1 MDMRE
6 QRFGIEIELTGIT
19 REKAAK
25 VIANFFGT
33 QSDHVGRGYDA
44 YHVPDGE
51 GRTWK
56 VMNDSSLLAQKKEGG
71 HKVGAAEHYRTEVV
85 SPILRY
91 EDIET
96 LQEIVRALRHKG
108 AFANSSCGIHIHVDA
123 AAHTPKTLRT
133 LSNIMA
139 SKEDLLY
146 RALGVGRERERRYCK
161 KTDLDML
168 EKLNKERPSS
178 RRTFE
183 CIWYGTERP
192 ECCHWHYN
200 GTRYHALNL
209 HATWTKGTI
218 EFRCFNSTTHAGEV
232 KSYVQLCL
240 AVSNQALAQSRA
252 SFKPTNTDNDKY
264 AMRCWLLKMGLIG
277 DEFKTCRHHLTKH
290 LEGNSAWRHAA

>member
-1 MDMRE
+1 MDMRD
-6 QRFGIEIELTGIT
+6 QRFGTEIELTGIT
-19 REKAAK
+19 RATAAK
-25 VIANFFGT
+25 AIASFFGT
-33 QSDHVGRGYDA
+33 RSDHVGEGYDA
-44 YHVPDGE
+44 YHVLDGE

-56 VMNDSSLLAQKKEGG
+56 VMSDSSLQAQMKEGG
-71 HKVGAAEHYRTEVV
+71 RKIHATSLYRVEVV

-96 LQEIVRALRHKG
+96 LQEIIRSLRHEG
-108 AFANSSCGIHIHVDA
+108 AFANSSCGIHIHIDA

-146 RALGVGRERERRYCK
+146 RALEVGRDRERRYCK
-161 KTDLDML
+161 KTDLEML
-168 EKLNKERPSS
+168 EKLNKERPTN
-178 RRTFE
+178 RLAFE
-183 CIWYGTERP
+183 RIWYGTERP
-192 ECCHWHYN
+192 EYCHGHYN

-232 KSYVQLCL
+232 KSYIQLCL
-240 AVSNQALAQSRA
+240 AISHQALTQSRA
-252 SFKPTNTDNDKY
+252 SFNPINTDNDKY

-277 DEFKTCRHHLTKH
+277 DEFKTCRHHLTKR